1 MRKFSSVR
9 SWRHFSPP
17 QSLSPQAE
25 STSSLDSESFSLI
38 GWSLMGIGAL
48 CTAIGVF
55 FYGRVL
61 DCLTSLTTC
70 SSGTGVTNLEV
81 GLGFLVVGGPA
92 LFIGAIF
99 AAAGHLTEHLSP
111 VSEDE
116 DVSEKVSTRR
126 RLCMKCGHE
135 ISASAKFCEYC
146 GNQLSEAKT
155 GQS

>member
-1 MRKFSSVR
+1 
-9 SWRHFSPP
+9 
-17 QSLSPQAE
+17 
-25 STSSLDSESFSLI
+25 
-38 GWSLMGIGAL
+38 MGIGAI
-48 CTAIGVF
+48 CTAIGIF

-116 DVSEKVSTRR
+116 DVSEKGSTRM

>member
-1 MRKFSSVR
+1 
-9 SWRHFSPP
+9 
-17 QSLSPQAE
+17 
-25 STSSLDSESFSLI
+25 
-38 GWSLMGIGAL
+38 MGIGAI

-99 AAAGHLTEHLSP
+99 VAAGHLTEHLSP
-111 VSEDE
+111 MSEDE
-116 DVSEKVSTRR
+116 DVSEKGSTRR

-135 ISASAKFCEYC
+135 ISASARFCEYC
-146 GNQLSEAKT
+146 GNRLSETLA
-155 GQS
+155 GQ